1 MSYDSNTK
9 VSLLIE
15 KFSRLFLITNVQLLL
30 SHDNSAILSILENY
44 RGVERGNKADMV
56 TDALVSANYLTELSQ
71 LRYDGKHFIF
81 KTIGWYKDLNIIF
94 IVRTGQVQY
103 VTQEGKV
110 LTNVTIPRELHELI
124 YNVYTLAEE
133 IRKGSVSFLA
143 TPTKQGYSL
152 KRSN

>member
-44 RGVERGNKADMV
+44 RGVERGNKTDMV

-81 KTIGWYKDLNIIF
+81 KTIGWYKDLNIVF
-94 IVRTGQVQY
+94 IPRTRQVQY
-103 VTQEGKV
+103 VTKEGKI
-110 LTNVTIPRELHELI
+110 LTNVTIPGELHESI
-124 YNVYTLAEE
+124 YYVYTLAEE
-133 IRKGSVSFLA
+133 IRRGSVSFLA
-143 TPTKQGYSL
+143 TPSKHGYSL
-152 KRSN
+152 KRYN

>member
-30 SHDNSAILSILENY
+30 SHDNSAIISILENY
-44 RGVERGNKADMV
+44 RGVERGNKMDMV
-56 TDALVSANYLTELSQ
+56 TDALVSSNYLTELSQ

-110 LTNVTIPRELHELI
+110 LTNVTIPRELHESI

-133 IRKGSVSFLA
+133 IRKGSSSFLA

>member
-44 RGVERGNKADMV
+44 RGVERGNKTDMV

-71 LRYDGKHFIF
+71 LRYDGKHFI
-81 KTIGWYKDLNIIF
+81 
-94 IVRTGQVQY
+94 
-103 VTQEGKV
+103 
-110 LTNVTIPRELHELI
+110 
-124 YNVYTLAEE
+124 
-133 IRKGSVSFLA
+133 
-143 TPTKQGYSL
+143 L
-152 KRSN
+152 KRLGGIRT

>member
-44 RGVERGNKADMV
+44 RGVDRGNKTDMV

-81 KTIGWYKDLNIIF
+81 KTIGWYKDLNIVF

-110 LTNVTIPRELHELI
+110 LTNVTIPRELHESI

-143 TPTKQGYSL
+143 TPSKHGYSL

>member
-44 RGVERGNKADMV
+44 RGVERGNKMDMV

-110 LTNVTIPRELHELI
+110 LTNVTIPRELHESI

-143 TPTKQGYSL
+143 TPTKHGYSL
-152 KRSN
+152 KRSK